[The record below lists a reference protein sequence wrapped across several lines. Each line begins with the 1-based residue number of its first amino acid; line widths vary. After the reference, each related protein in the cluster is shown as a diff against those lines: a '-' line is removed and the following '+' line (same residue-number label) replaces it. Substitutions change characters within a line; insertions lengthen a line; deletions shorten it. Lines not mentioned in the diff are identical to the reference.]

1 MSQVRKKMKSPSNWP
16 HIIVKDNF
24 LSDKHFNAI
33 KNIKFDTKPNEWDI
47 YKHKRYDDGKIEID
61 FLSSTGKEGKSPL
74 SESDIEDI
82 HNTYHD
88 QMIGYLKQLAPE
100 KLQHYW
106 YSELNVVNNGKDYV
120 FEAKLLAKSSLAL
133 PFIGV
138 ADAGSPTLAAS
149 QASADYRS
157 YASGSHWISNGQL
170 DGLNTNHSYGN
181 QEKAS
186 SFSSTFTTDD
196 VIGVVVKNSGAVHFY
211 KNGSQVFISSDQTN
225 ISVLPAG
232 NWFPSFGQAY
242 GGSQTSQWEFRFGD
256 DMSHTYGSAVKLTTS
271 T

>member
-1 MSQVRKKMKSPSNWP
+1 MSQVRKKMKSQSNWP

-120 FEAKLLAKSSLAL
+120 FGIHSDSRDKLLSAVIYISPEVNEGTWLYDNKKGDNPILVEWLPNRNFIFCRNDNTWHSYKADGKTNRLAL
-133 PFIGV
+133 V
-138 ADAGSPTLAAS
+138 YNL
-149 QASADYRS
+149 RS
-157 YASGSHWISNGQL
+157 
-170 DGLNTNHSYGN
+170 D
-181 QEKAS
+181 K
-186 SFSSTFTTDD
+186 
-196 VIGVVVKNSGAVHFY
+196 K
-211 KNGSQVFISSDQTN
+211 
-225 ISVLPAG
+225 
-232 NWFPSFGQAY
+232 WF
-242 GGSQTSQWEFRFGD
+242 
-256 DMSHTYGSAVKLTTS
+256 KK
-271 T
+271 